1 MTAPTHS
8 TPLTAAQASAAATH
22 AATTISG
29 WFAGS
34 VNAALRRGLGYDAAR
49 LEYRRI
55 SAYDGWLL
63 ERELNR
69 ILAVAERSLE

>member
-1 MTAPTHS
+1 MTIPARS
-8 TPLTAAQASAAATH
+8 QPLTAEQAANAATH
-22 AATTISG
+22 AATTVQA
-29 WFAGS
+29 WFSGS

-55 SAYDGWLL
+55 SSYDGWLL